1 MATTDDLQS
10 PFDRLALARLTL
22 DANGDGQLTT
32 ADLAAHAHDLF
43 FLPGD
48 SLIFW
53 LVTYVPPVA
62 RLLGVG
68 TADYGGVAAGFFSA
82 CAWFIVFMIGSIAY
96 HFVLDVD
103 RRVTSAT
110 RQLYSSVVLRIR
122 IARALLRQRCRAL
135 LAALKRERRTVV
147 VPEVQLSQGQLRVL
161 QLHSTLPPGYSFTVS
176 EVARAIGARNAT
188 TQQLLTALTD
198 LGLLCRALGGSDD
211 ETSYSLTAAGKA
223 LLTFQ
228 STGGRAPARTGGRAP
243 APTGG

>member
-32 ADLAAHAHDLF
+32 ADLTAHAHDLF

-48 SLIFW
+48 TLIFW
-53 LVTYVPPVA
+53 LATYVPPVA

-103 RRVTSAT
+103 RRVTGSLRWAFAT
-110 RQLYSSVVLRIR
+110 TVLRVR
-122 IARALLRQRCRAL
+122 IAHALLRQRCRSWLAL
-135 LAALKRERRTVV
+135 LRRERRTVA
-147 VPEVQLSQGQLRVL
+147 VPEVELTKGQLGVL
-161 QLHSTLPPGYSFTVS
+161 QLHSVLPAGYSLTIS
-176 EVARAIGARNAT
+176 EVASALRARKAT
-188 TQQLLTALTD
+188 AQELLTHLTD
-198 LGLLCRALGGSDD
+198 LGLLNRALGGSDD
-211 ETSYSLTAAGKA
+211 EASYTLSAAGKA
-223 LLTFQ
+223 LLTFR
-228 STGGRAPARTGGRAP
+228 SKRGGAPL
-243 APTGG
+243 PTGG